1 MTNCIICSSKEDIIF
16 THQSG
21 IRYLHSTV
29 TALFEATDNW
39 AFNVDLGNVNAV
51 VLFS

>member
-1 MTNCIICSSKEDIIF
+1 MTNCIICSSKEDIF

-21 IRYLHSTV
+21 IRSSHSTV

-39 AFNVDLGNVNAV
+39 AFNVDRGNVNAV